1 MAATHYKL
9 SSAMKVGETIRVAGT
24 VITAEEAKSIEQFE
38 TLVENEHL
46 VPTEGPQVPTMG
58 TPASPFP
65 SRKKVVDRTADP
77 KN

>member
-24 VITAEEAKSIEQFE
+24 IITAEEAKSISQFDMLIE
-38 TLVENEHL
+38 GEHL
-46 VPTEGPQVPTMG
+46 IPCDAPQVPTMG

-65 SRKKVVDRTADP
+65 KRGKKAEASEG
-77 KN
+77 